1 MKIVGEEEVLGVD
14 MVGEGV
20 RVKRRDGVAGEGV
33 SSRVD
38 MLGRKGMTG
47 MSMFLPKIQYLGVVY
62 YILPLIRMR
71 RR

>member
-20 RVKRRDGVAGEGV
+20 RVRRRDGVAGEGV

-62 YILPLIRMR
+62 YILPRIRMR

>member
-1 MKIVGEEEVLGVD
+1 

-20 RVKRRDGVAGEGV
+20 RVRRRDGVAGEGV

-62 YILPLIRMR
+62 YILPRIRMR